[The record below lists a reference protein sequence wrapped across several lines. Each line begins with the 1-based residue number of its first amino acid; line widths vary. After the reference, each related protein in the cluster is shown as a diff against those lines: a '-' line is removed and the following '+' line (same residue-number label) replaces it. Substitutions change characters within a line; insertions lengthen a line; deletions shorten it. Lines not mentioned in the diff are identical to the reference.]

1 MLLAEGRS
9 RSLAYLRYIYWDP
22 AHTYNTL
29 PGIYMFERR
38 ASGNDIWARLII
50 GLDTRMND
58 PIGWYTLIKWDGALL
73 DREKG
78 KLKESYYRKA

>member
-1 MLLAEGRS
+1 
-9 RSLAYLRYIYWDP
+9 
-22 AHTYNTL
+22 
-29 PGIYMFERR
+29 MFERR